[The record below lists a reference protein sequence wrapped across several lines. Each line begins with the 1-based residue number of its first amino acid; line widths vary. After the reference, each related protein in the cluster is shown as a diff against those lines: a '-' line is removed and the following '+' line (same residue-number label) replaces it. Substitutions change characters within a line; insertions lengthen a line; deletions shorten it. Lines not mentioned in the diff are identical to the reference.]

1 MFTLRFLSLDSA
13 GLLDHYLRTDFL
25 DINFLDNFRWTLFD
39 FFVRISIKNY
49 QFIREWARWW
59 LCLNFSL
66 KIVPFYCDWLMLIA
80 FVCPKSRIKMPFSHS
95 VRFLKLFNCSQSMEC
110 WKCGLI
116 ALYTIIYTTAYCRVL
131 LCAAENKTRFC
142 SGFISQDIFKGSPRA
157 RPNQTQT
164 Y

>member
-1 MFTLRFLSLDSA
+1 MPYFNIIGMFTLRFLSLDSA

-49 QFIREWARWW
+49 QLIPESARWW

-116 ALYTIIYTTAYCRVL
+116 ALYATIYTTTAFIFPATTASIFNLNTFYR
-131 LCAAENKTRFC
+131 RFWK
-142 SGFISQDIFKGSPRA
+142 D
-157 RPNQTQT
+157 
-164 Y
+164 

>member
-1 MFTLRFLSLDSA
+1 MDT
-13 GLLDHYLRTDFL
+13 
-25 DINFLDNFRWTLFD
+25 FRLF
-39 FFVRISIKNY
+39 RPKNY
-49 QFIREWARWW
+49 QFIRESARWW

-116 ALYTIIYTTAYCRVL
+116 ALYTIIYTTAAYYDLPRSG
-131 LCAAENKTRFC
+131 AAAKIKTRFC
-142 SGFISQDIFKGSPRA
+142 SGFISQDIFKGSLPRE
-157 RPNQTQT
+157 RPNQTKT

>member
-1 MFTLRFLSLDSA
+1 MDT
-13 GLLDHYLRTDFL
+13 
-25 DINFLDNFRWTLFD
+25 FRLF
-39 FFVRISIKNY
+39 RPKNY
-49 QFIREWARWW
+49 QFIRESARWW

-116 ALYTIIYTTAYCRVL
+116 ALYTIIYTTAAYYDLPRSG
-131 LCAAENKTRFC
+131 AAAKIKTRFC
-142 SGFISQDIFKGSPRA
+142 SGFISQDILRVVTQVETK
-157 RPNQTQT
+157 PNPNLLIKRRISRKYQNKSKIK
-164 Y
+164 YFG